1 MDMNRI
7 IGVLL
12 LVLGAACSGP
22 PSIIVKNGRI
32 LTPAGTWRKADLR
45 IRGPYIERIAPTIE
59 PDDNAK
65 VLDAGG
71 AWLTPGF
78 SDAHGHLLALGQAL
92 EEVDLRGIASYAGVV
107 EKVRQKAAALPEGR
121 WIIGQGWDQNLWP
134 GARFPEEG
142 PLSDAVPRHP
152 VLLHRVDGHALLANR
167 EAMRRAGITTATPSP
182 AGGEIV
188 KDASG
193 RPTGIFIDNA
203 EDLFLPAVPKPTV
216 EERKALLLRAMDEL
230 ASVGLT
236 AIGDAGMEA
245 ATLEALFS
253 LEQEGRL
260 KVRVNVMLDNN
271 PALLKTWFA
280 RGPYADPWI
289 RVQTVKAYMDG
300 ALGSRGAYLSQDYA
314 DRPGHRGYLVT
325 PPAELE
331 ALARECSRHHFMLAV
346 HAIGDEAVHLV
357 LKAFAGGEGRGRG
370 FRIEHIQLL
379 RPEDL
384 LLMKSLGVTAS
395 VQPYHFVSDS
405 PWLESR
411 IGDRKLLRYPWKTL
425 LERRLLLLFGSD
437 CPVESPDPGQGFRAS
452 TSRPSEAVTPFDAL
466 KAYTYAQAV
475 SLREEDA
482 RGIIREGGFADLTVF
497 DSDILHDPATFH
509 AIGSMINGRIIHW
522 KGL

>member
-1 MDMNRI
+1 MKRLI
-7 IGVLL
+7 ALL
-12 LVLGAACSGP
+12 LFVLGAACSGP
-22 PSIIVKNGRI
+22 PSILVKNGMI
-32 LTPAGTWRKADLR
+32 LTPAGTWQKADLR
-45 IRGPYIERIAPTIE
+45 IRGPYIERIAPSIE
-59 PDDNAK
+59 ADANTK
-65 VLDAGG
+65 VLDATG

-92 EEVDLRGIASYAGVV
+92 EAVDLRGTASYAGVV
-107 EKVRQKAAALPEGR
+107 EKVRLRAAALPEGR
-121 WIIGQGWDQNLWP
+121 WIIGEGWDQNLWL
-134 GARFPEEG
+134 GALFPEHG
-142 PLSDAVPRHP
+142 PLSAAVPRHP
-152 VLLHRVDGHALLANR
+152 VLLHRVDGHALLANL
-167 EAMRRAGITTATPSP
+167 EAMKRAGVTSATPSP

-193 RPTGIFIDNA
+193 RPTGVFIDNA
-203 EDLFLPAVPKPTV
+203 EDLLVAAQSKPSV
-216 EERKALLLRAMDEL
+216 EERKALLVRAMDAL
-230 ASVGLT
+230 AAAGLT
-236 AIGDAGMEA
+236 AIGDAGMEGD
-245 ATLEALFS
+245 TLEALFS
-253 LEQEGRL
+253 LEREGRL
-260 KVRVNVMLDNN
+260 KVRVNVMLENN
-271 PALLKTWFA
+271 PALLKEWFA

-325 PPAELE
+325 RPEALE

-357 LKAFAGGEGRGRG
+357 LKAYAGGEGRGRG

-411 IGDRKLLRYPWKTL
+411 IGNRPVLRYPWKTL
-425 LERRLLLLFGSD
+425 LDRHLLVLFGSD
-437 CPVESPDPGQGFRAS
+437 CPVESPDPGQGYRAS
-452 TSRPSEAVTPFDAL
+452 TSRPSEEVAPFEAV
-466 KAYTYAQAV
+466 KAYTASQAV
-475 SLREEDA
+475 SLREEEV
-482 RGIIREGGFADLTVF
+482 RGTIREGAFADLTVF
-497 DSDILHDPATFH
+497 DSDILQAPQTFH
-509 AIGSMINGRIIHW
+509 ATGSVINGKIIRW